1 MECDCQRNS
10 KEHIDSYHWA
20 TSSDWRQRHR
30 SLPPAPQQPDH
41 PHGAGIHALGDA
53 SRRSPPTTMQWCVY
67 GERGVGLACFCYSS
81 VVSDQ
86 VFLLHSSI
94 VLWVQVNGQKSLQ
107 MGGRREEKRRKGLGI
122 RRYSSLYSLL
132 QKTAAIAASLAS
144 CWVCLT
150 QRRRQ
155 CALSGWGPRSL

>member
-1 MECDCQRNS
+1 M
-10 KEHIDSYHWA
+10 
-20 TSSDWRQRHR
+20 SDW
-30 SLPPAPQQPDH
+30 
-41 PHGAGIHALGDA
+41 
-53 SRRSPPTTMQWCVY
+53 
-67 GERGVGLACFCYSS
+67 
-81 VVSDQ
+81 

-94 VLWVQVNGQKSLQ
+94 VLWVHANDANGQKLLQ
-107 MGGRREEKRRKGLGI
+107 IGGRREEKRRKGLGI

>member
-1 MECDCQRNS
+1 MRVYSLTCQKREVWFQCSSAATGIQTDMYTQQTSDIDNLASTYSLLDFNVVNQILPQAMKFSCITSYMAISNHAPTTLTHRTWTMECDCQRNS

-67 GERGVGLACFCYSS
+67 GERG
-81 VVSDQ
+81 
-86 VFLLHSSI
+86 
-94 VLWVQVNGQKSLQ
+94 
-107 MGGRREEKRRKGLGI
+107 GRV
-122 RRYSSLYSLL
+122 SLL
-132 QKTAAIAASLAS
+132 L
-144 CWVCLT
+144 L
-150 QRRRQ
+150 
-155 CALSGWGPRSL
+155 